1 MTHTGEKNKAWL
13 LPYEW
18 ILIEELNRGLCG
30 DQPKQ
35 FGRSPDGYPKTME
48 MWESKRKEETSFLDA
63 MEVCFRAHQ
72 LAPFLQF
79 NGNTFVTIAR
89 AVVESLPI
97 RGAEAIVVK
106 DVVGHI
112 VAGTVT
118 DDERK
123 RLRIVLETIG
133 IVASSL

>member
-1 MTHTGEKNKAWL
+1 MINTAEKNKAWL

-18 ILIEELNRGLCG
+18 NLVEELNKALCG
-30 DQPKQ
+30 NSVHYGK
-35 FGRSPDGYPKTME
+35 SPEGYAQAME
-48 MWESKRKEETSFLDA
+48 MWESARKKELSFLDA
-63 MEVCFRAHQ
+63 VEICFRAHQ

-89 AVVESLPI
+89 GVVLALPI
-97 RGAEAIVVK
+97 HGPEIIVVR

-123 RLRIVLETIG
+123 RLRTVLETIG
-133 IVASSL
+133 VIASTS